1 MRVLLGSDHGGIRL
15 KQEIK
20 TLLQEM
26 NIEFDDV
33 GCDCESSVDYPDYA
47 KPVAERVASGE
58 FDLGILICGTG
69 IGMSISANKVKGIRC
84 AVVSDE
90 FSARMSR
97 EHNNANILAL
107 GERVVGPDLAKSIVR
122 TWLTAEFAGGRHAR
136 RVEKIHQLEGSGEK

>member
-15 KQEIK
+15 KKEIK
-20 TLLQEM
+20 DLLQEM

-47 KPVAERVASGE
+47 RPVAERVASGE
-58 FDLGILICGTG
+58 YDLGILICGTG

-122 TWLTAEFAGGRHAR
+122 TWLTAEFQGGRHAR
-136 RVEKIHQLEGSGEK
+136 RVEKIHKLEGSGQK